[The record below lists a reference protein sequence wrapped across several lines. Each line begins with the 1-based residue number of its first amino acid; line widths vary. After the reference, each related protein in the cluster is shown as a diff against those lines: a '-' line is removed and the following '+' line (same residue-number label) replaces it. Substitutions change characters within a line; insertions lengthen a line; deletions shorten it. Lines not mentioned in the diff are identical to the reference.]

1 MANKLTWLLVAI
13 VPASVSAQSAPPT
26 YLDEMAKVDAQI
38 AYVQKQTELRE
49 ALKKSAGS
57 EGLPRIL
64 SITVD
69 DRGGSAQVV
78 YGSGIVRWLR
88 TGDVLQEGIRV
99 QSIDRSSVVAK
110 GNGGK
115 YRLAFYTP
123 QAGAAGAAG
132 DPVPAP
138 PRLNIPLPQ
147 APSVAPAGAPSAMP
161 TATPAASTALPAAR

>member
-1 MANKLTWLLVAI
+1 MANNLTWLLLVI
-13 VPASVSAQSAPPT
+13 LPASALAQTTRST
-26 YLDEMAKVDAQI
+26 YLDEMAKADAQI

-57 EGLPRIL
+57 EGLPKIL

-78 YGSGIVRWLR
+78 YGTGIVRWLR
-88 TGDVLQEGIRV
+88 PGDVLQEGVRV
-99 QSIDRSSVVAK
+99 QSIDRSSVIAG
-110 GNGGK
+110 GNGAK

-123 QAGAAGAAG
+123 PANAAVAAAS
-132 DPVPAP
+132 DPLPPP

-147 APSVAPAGAPSAMP
+147 APTVAPVAAAQPI
-161 TATPAASTALPAAR
+161 TPAAASTPLPAAK